1 MNFNSNHITNSKFYG
16 KLYNTEKINNIF
28 NDEKR
33 MQRWLDVEVA
43 LLESQCELGI
53 VPKYVVDKLK
63 KVADIEKL
71 DSNEIIKGIENTGH
85 SLFPLLKEW
94 GKSLPSEYTNY
105 IHYGATT
112 QDIEDTAQILEIK
125 DALEIILKDME
136 EILNILENLSVK
148 YKNIVIMARTHAQ
161 QALPTTLGLKIAQW
175 LDESIRNYE
184 RLKRCRDNF
193 MVSQL
198 FGGVGT
204 MAAFNG
210 KGNELI
216 ELFSQKLNLKNPK
229 ISWHSCRD
237 RIIEVLFAF
246 TSTSGCFAKI
256 ANEIIELNKDE
267 IGEISEPFVKG
278 KIGSSTMPHKRNPEI
293 CEHIVTLSKLIKSN
307 FYTSLDTFILEH
319 ERDYRGVR
327 TEWVSITDGSMYISK
342 LLELIKFV
350 LEGLRVNRENID
362 KNLLMSKEKIMSESL
377 MFWLSNK
384 IGKSEAHK
392 YIYEVSMDVAENGGS
407 IIDKIKS
414 DYPESIKEIEFV
426 TNPYNYIGE
435 ADKIITNIVMK
446 KNKIMEE
453 NKNE

>member
-1 MNFNSNHITNSKFYG
+1 MSFKSNHITNSKFYG
-16 KLYNTEKINNIF
+16 KLYNTEKVNDIF

-33 MQRWLDVEVA
+33 MQRWLDVEIA
-43 LLESQCELGI
+43 LLESQYELGI
-53 VPKYVVDKLK
+53 VPKYVFEKLRE
-63 KVADIEKL
+63 VADINKI
-71 DSNEIIKGIENTGH
+71 DCNEVIKGIEDTGH
-85 SLFPLLKEW
+85 SLFPLLKAW
-94 GKSLPSEYTNY
+94 GKNLTPEYTNY

-125 DALEIILKDME
+125 DVLEIVLKELESILD
-136 EILNILENLSVK
+136 ILENLSIK
-148 YKNIVIMARTHAQ
+148 YKNTVIIGRTHAQ

-184 RLKRCRDNF
+184 RIRRCRNNF

-216 ELFSQKLNLKNPK
+216 ELFSKKLNLKNPE

-237 RIIEVLFAF
+237 RIIELLFTF

-267 IGEISEPFVKG
+267 IGEISEPFIKG

-293 CEHIVTLSKLIKSN
+293 CEHIVTLSKLIKAN

-327 TEWVSITDGSMYISK
+327 TEWVSITDSSMYFSK
-342 LLELIKFV
+342 LLELINFV
-350 LEGLRVNRENID
+350 LKDLRVNKENINR
-362 KNLLMSKEKIMSESL
+362 NLTISKEKIMSESL

-392 YIYEVSMDVAENGGS
+392 YIYEISMYIAENGGN
-407 IIDKIKS
+407 IIDKIKK

-426 TNPYNYIGE
+426 INPYDYIGE
-435 ADKIITNIVMK
+435 AKEIIANIVTK
-446 KNKIMEE
+446 KNKIKKE
-453 NKNE
+453 NING

>member
-1 MNFNSNHITNSKFYG
+1 
-16 KLYNTEKINNIF
+16 
-28 NDEKR
+28 
-33 MQRWLDVEVA
+33 
-43 LLESQCELGI
+43 
-53 VPKYVVDKLK
+53 
-63 KVADIEKL
+63 
-71 DSNEIIKGIENTGH
+71 
-85 SLFPLLKEW
+85 
-94 GKSLPSEYTNY
+94 
-105 IHYGATT
+105 
-112 QDIEDTAQILEIK
+112 
-125 DALEIILKDME
+125 
-136 EILNILENLSVK
+136 
-148 YKNIVIMARTHAQ
+148 
-161 QALPTTLGLKIAQW
+161 
-175 LDESIRNYE
+175 
-184 RLKRCRDNF
+184 
-193 MVSQL
+193 
-198 FGGVGT
+198 
-204 MAAFNG
+204 
-210 KGNELI
+210 
-216 ELFSQKLNLKNPK
+216 
-229 ISWHSCRD
+229 
-237 RIIEVLFAF
+237 
-246 TSTSGCFAKI
+246 
-256 ANEIIELNKDE
+256 
-267 IGEISEPFVKG
+267 
-278 KIGSSTMPHKRNPEI
+278 MPHKRNPEI

-392 YIYEVSMDVAENGGS
+392 YIYEVSMDVVENGGS